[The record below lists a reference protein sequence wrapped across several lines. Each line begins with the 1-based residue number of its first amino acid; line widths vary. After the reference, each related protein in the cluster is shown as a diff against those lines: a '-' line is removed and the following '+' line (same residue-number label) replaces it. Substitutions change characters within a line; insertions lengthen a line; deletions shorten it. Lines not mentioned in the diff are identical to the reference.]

1 MDFTVWGF
9 ICAVGVL
16 TSLDSGQAVVLP
28 CPENVTV
35 SCDNFETFVYWNY
48 SEHLVDPFFQINL
61 TMDTEENQT
70 WSFKSVGRY
79 ANITSQLNSN
89 YAIYTLSIRARN
101 VTHESDFSPPVT
113 FTYDKS
119 NEGIEGSMLC
129 KLDFPPINLEYQYGF
144 LTLKFRNPMHLY
156 ENTLALKYLK
166 DNTYPN
172 LETSE
177 LSYNVIDQSN
187 IPTVFSCPYQKAIC
201 EEKLQISDK
210 EDQYCV
216 NLSGS
221 IVRAEFRPARICYSG
236 LKPKGLP
243 PPTTMA
249 IVFTSLLVV
258 MAVVL
263 GTLVFRKMINKTH
276 PTTPTNLTSFR
287 HQIRPILL
295 GPSENFSPSPL
306 SVVPLLSPS
315 ETSEDPLL
323 PNSGRS
329 SADCSRFQLLT
340 QEQQGRAG
348 QENKEE
354 DEERNTESTEWPSD
368 GSSTDYPPNSELL
381 ERSGGTLVSD
391 YDSPHSVEM
400 SSGDKEEERNTE
412 SCEWPSD
419 GLSTDPDY
427 PPNSELL
434 EGSGGT
440 LGSDYDS
447 RQEMSSGD
455 WVEGYSARDPVA

>member
-1 MDFTVWGF
+1 MGRWPAG
-9 ICAVGVL
+9 
-16 TSLDSGQAVVLP
+16 
-28 CPENVTV
+28 
-35 SCDNFETFVYWNY
+35 TFVF
-48 SEHLVDPFFQINL
+48 PFI
-61 TMDTEENQT
+61 
-70 WSFKSVGRY
+70 Y
-79 ANITSQLNSN
+79 AFVCLF
-89 YAIYTLSIRARN
+89 Y
-101 VTHESDFSPPVT
+101 P
-113 FTYDKS
+113 
-119 NEGIEGSMLC
+119 
-129 KLDFPPINLEYQYGF
+129 FPPL
-144 LTLKFRNPMHLY
+144 
-156 ENTLALKYLK
+156 LAL
-166 DNTYPN
+166 
-172 LETSE
+172 
-177 LSYNVIDQSN
+177 Q
-187 IPTVFSCPYQKAIC
+187 
-201 EEKLQISDK
+201 
-210 EDQYCV
+210 
-216 NLSGS
+216 
-221 IVRAEFRPARICYSG
+221 
-236 LKPKGLP
+236 
-243 PPTTMA
+243 
-249 IVFTSLLVV
+249 
-258 MAVVL
+258 
-263 GTLVFRKMINKTH
+263 
-276 PTTPTNLTSFR
+276 TSFR

-329 SADCSRFQLLT
+329 SADCSRFHLLT

-419 GLSTDPDY
+419 GSSTDPDY